1 MAEDQDVQD
10 IEGAVDHMVPRLT
23 EVRNLDLVDLE
34 DHLAYQME
42 VLVADVTFGDEED
55 KGMAAAVECW
65 SSEYNIRIGIRTL
78 PVNNCGHRKVQTE
91 PND

>member
-23 EVRNLDLVDLE
+23 EVRNLDLEDLE

-55 KGMAAAVECW
+55 KGMAAAVDDLRKEAL
-65 SSEYNIRIGIRTL
+65 SEVL
-78 PVNNCGHRKVQTE
+78 PIKNKPKIIT
-91 PND
+91 PFFSFIS